1 MREVNKNMLT
11 KKYNNGF
18 VTLDAKKFLSVAQEA
33 IDREVRNFEPVKTAV
48 EKLYELECKN
58 IPKDIVFDKG
68 CPNCS
73 NDTNILF
80 GDKHCVE
87 CGQRLKWK

>member
-48 EKLYELECKN
+48 EKLYEL
-58 IPKDIVFDKG
+58 
-68 CPNCS
+68 
-73 NDTNILF
+73 
-80 GDKHCVE
+80 
-87 CGQRLKWK
+87 

>member
-58 IPKDIVFDKG
+58 IPATIRIYCLAISIVLNAD
-68 CPNCS
+68 N
-73 NDTNILF
+73 
-80 GDKHCVE
+80 V
-87 CGQRLKWK
+87 